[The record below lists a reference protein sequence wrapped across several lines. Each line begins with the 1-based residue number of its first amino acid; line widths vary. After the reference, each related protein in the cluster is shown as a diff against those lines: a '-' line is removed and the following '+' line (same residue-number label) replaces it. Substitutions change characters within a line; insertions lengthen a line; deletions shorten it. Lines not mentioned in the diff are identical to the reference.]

1 MSIGKTYERD
11 LLHSLRSHGHW
22 AQRFTDRVYGQGNR
36 SVMSPPDI
44 IATSVKHHG
53 RSILI
58 ECKAVKGKSIPLNR
72 LTPEQSDELMAHHRH
87 GGVSLVAVMFYE
99 GSRAQTRS
107 AFLIPIEA
115 WMAYGKHYG
124 RKSVALSHL
133 TGDAW
138 CKRREIIPSE
148 WVGRKA
154 DRGPWSL
161 PHM

>member
-44 IATSVKHHG
+44 IATSVKCYG
-53 RSILI
+53 QSILI

-72 LTPEQSDELMAHHRH
+72 LSPEQCDELMAHRRH

-99 GSRAQTRS
+99 GSRAQTRH
-107 AFLIPIEA
+107 AFLIPIQA
-115 WMAYGKHYG
+115 WVDYGKHYG
-124 RKSVALSHL
+124 RKSVALNHL
-133 TGDAW
+133 QVDGW
-138 CKRREIIPSE
+138 CAARKVIPST

-154 DRGPWSL
+154 DKGPWSL
-161 PHM
+161 PRM